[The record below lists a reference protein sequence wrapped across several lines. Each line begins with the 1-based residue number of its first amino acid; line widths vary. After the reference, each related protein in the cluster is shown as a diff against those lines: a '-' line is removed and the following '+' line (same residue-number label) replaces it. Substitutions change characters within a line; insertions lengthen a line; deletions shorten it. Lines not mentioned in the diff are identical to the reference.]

1 MLLALAHKD
10 EAVHLV
16 AFVIFEVVAFESAVR
31 HCQNT
36 SHLVVLWRLQK
47 K

>member
-1 MLLALAHKD
+1 MLLALAHQN

-16 AFVIFEVVAFESAVR
+16 ALVIFEVVTFESAVR

-36 SHLVVLWRLQK
+36 SHLVVLWRLK
-47 K
+47 KK